1 MASPSAADKLLMK
14 PFATRFLIL
23 CGAFIGLGV
32 FATTAAAA
40 APTGGHPKGPLLY
53 VQQTSGGSIVRV
65 GPGAYRL
72 RLTGVSPRVT
82 TFTDRPRRRAG
93 SQGIEG
99 FVHKWGANGF
109 GADPPNAA
117 LVSDHAP
124 ASRDVALL
132 TLSHPRYDRATQ
144 TLTYRV
150 APLRGRDPALA
161 SFAGRADPLSAGE
174 LGSASLFVDDG
185 GGDPDTITVNFQNAE
200 LTTTSSQIIIDGG
213 GAFCLERT
221 SALSMAGT
229 IAFDA
234 LYVTSGAMTFNVQSG
249 TTFNGSV
256 VIPIESQG
264 FATLAVTNFAGTVT
278 VTWPTD
284 TGLETQTMMSGDP
297 ITLSG
302 LAT

>member
-1 MASPSAADKLLMK
+1 MK

-53 VQQTSGGSIVRV
+53 VQQTSGGSILRV

-99 FVHKWGANGF
+99 FVHKWEANGF

-150 APLRGRDPALA
+150 APLHGRDPALA

-200 LTTTSSQIIIDGG
+200 LTTTSLQIIIGGG
-213 GAFCLERT
+213 GAFCLGRT

-229 IAFDA
+229 ISFDA
-234 LYVTSGAMTFNVQSG
+234 LYVTSGAMNFNVQSG
-249 TTFNGSV
+249 TTFNASV
-256 VIPIESQG
+256 VIPVESQG
-264 FATLAVTNFAGTVT
+264 SATTLAVTNFAGTVT

-297 ITLSG
+297 TTLSG

>member
-1 MASPSAADKLLMK
+1 MK

-132 TLSHPRYDRATQ
+132 TLAHPRYDRATQ

-150 APLRGRDPALA
+150 APLHGRDPALA

-185 GGDPDTITVNFQNAE
+185 GGDPVTITVNFQNAE

-213 GAFCLERT
+213 GAFCLGRT

-229 IAFDA
+229 ISFDA
-234 LYVTSGAMTFNVQSG
+234 LYVTSGAMNFNVQSG
-249 TTFNGSV
+249 TTFNASV
-256 VIPIESQG
+256 VIPVESQG
-264 FATLAVTNFAGTVT
+264 SATLAVTNFSGTVT

>member
-1 MASPSAADKLLMK
+1 MK

-53 VQQTSGGSIVRV
+53 VQQTSGGSIVRI

-150 APLRGRDPALA
+150 APLHGRDPALA

-200 LTTTSSQIIIDGG
+200 FTTTSSQIIIGGG
-213 GAFCLERT
+213 GAFCLART

-229 IAFDA
+229 ISFDA
-234 LYVTSGAMTFNVQSG
+234 LYVTSGAMYFNVQSG

-264 FATLAVTNFAGTVT
+264 SATLEVTNFAGIVT